1 MKTMMLFILEIK
13 VLIKTIMVMVSVVMI
28 MTVMSLFQVYSSVLI
43 FNSNC
48 RLVFFLDIV
57 ITSSQKAELVCDIM
71 EFFREWTRGRLQ

>member
-48 RLVFFLDIV
+48 RLVFF
-57 ITSSQKAELVCDIM
+57 
-71 EFFREWTRGRLQ
+71 FRYCYNVKPKSKTCV